1 MFDTSKVKALQED
14 RTNQWKRADE
24 GYKARIINR
33 NEARIEKGLPPLE
46 DNDPLGLEYYQT
58 AMTQT
63 SMSTQDDLDEP
74 NLGKTETDVEV
85 AGQNLVKVENEDEKD
100 EEKKFRAFAKRRLK
114 ENKSQDIGEYEF
126 LHLSQNKQRKL
137 LSEFGVPDPDAELV
151 LKGLLEV
158 VNLIKNKE
166 SVE

>member
-1 MFDTSKVKALQED
+1 
-14 RTNQWKRADE
+14 
-24 GYKARIINR
+24 
-33 NEARIEKGLPPLE
+33 
-46 DNDPLGLEYYQT
+46 
-58 AMTQT
+58 MTQT

-166 SVE
+166 NVK